1 MFNLYFIPQ
10 EEFCSKLGYFNPFI
24 PIFAANFE
32 IGMSFRRI
40 KSLLVVSLSFV
51 ALLVSTSA
59 KANESVVLPTDSN
72 KVKQPIVA
80 EAEPAAHAA
89 KEEGS
94 FNVTETIL
102 EHIKDDHSWHLW
114 GHTSLH
120 LPVILYTSKG
130 LEVFSSKNFLDEHH
144 EQTIY
149 KGNFD
154 YKIIE
159 GKTKIVDAAGVVD
172 VQASKQLWDFSI
184 TKNVASLFISVFILL
199 VVLLTAASAYKKT
212 GVKSAP
218 KGLQSFMEPIVLFVR
233 DEVAIPNIGAKRHA
247 KYMPFLLTIFFLVL
261 TNNFLGLVP
270 FFPGGANVSGNIAFT
285 MTLAVCVFIVV
296 NLSANKSYWEHI
308 FWMPGMHWSM
318 KLFLAPIELIGVF
331 TKPISLMI
339 RLFANITAG
348 HILVL
353 SLICLIFIFKTVFAS
368 AIAVPFAVFI
378 GLIELLVAFLQAY
391 IFTMLSAMYIGMAT
405 EEHHHE
411 AHEAHKEVAHH

>member
-1 MFNLYFIPQ
+1 MVSI
-10 EEFCSKLGYFNPFI
+10 
-24 PIFAANFE
+24 
-32 IGMSFRRI
+32 RI
-40 KSLLVVSLSFV
+40 KSLLVLCFSLLTLAFSGNAF
-51 ALLVSTSA
+51 ANEKAEGHEA
-59 KANESVVLPTDSN
+59 KAEGH
-72 KVKQPIVA
+72 
-80 EAEPAAHAA
+80 EAKA
-89 KEEGS
+89 

-114 GHTSLH
+114 GETSLA
-120 LPVILYTSKG
+120 LPVILYTPKG
-130 LEVFSSKNFLDEHH
+130 FEVFSSAKFMNEHH
-144 EQTIY
+144 EHIAY

-159 GKTKIVDAAGVVD
+159 GKVKIVDATEAVD
-172 VQASKQLWDFSI
+172 LEASKALWDFSI
-184 TKNVASLFISVFILL
+184 TKNVASLFISVLILL
-199 VVLLTAASAYKKT
+199 VVLLTAAGAYKKT
-212 GVKSAP
+212 GITSAP
-218 KGLQSFMEPIVLFVR
+218 KGVQSFMEPIVLFVR
-233 DEVAIPNIGAKRHA
+233 DEVAIPNIGKKKFA

-261 TNNFLGLVP
+261 TNNFLGLIP

-285 MTLAVCVFIVV
+285 MTLAVCVFVVV

-353 SLICLIFIFKTVFAS
+353 SLICLIFIFKTVYAS

-411 AHEAHKEVAHH
+411 AHEHEGHKNVAHH

>member
-1 MFNLYFIPQ
+1 MVSI
-10 EEFCSKLGYFNPFI
+10 
-24 PIFAANFE
+24 
-32 IGMSFRRI
+32 RI
-40 KSLLVVSLSFV
+40 KSLLVLCFSLVTLAFSGNAFANEKV
-51 ALLVSTSA
+51 DGHEA
-59 KANESVVLPTDSN
+59 KAEGH
-72 KVKQPIVA
+72 
-80 EAEPAAHAA
+80 EAKA
-89 KEEGS
+89 

-102 EHIKDDHSWHLW
+102 EHIKDDHSWHIW
-114 GHTSLH
+114 GETSLS
-120 LPVILYTSKG
+120 LPVILYTPKG
-130 LEVFSSKNFLDEHH
+130 FEVFSSAKFMNEHH
-144 EQTIY
+144 EHIVY

-159 GKTKIVDAAGVVD
+159 GKVKIVDATEAVD
-172 VQASKQLWDFSI
+172 LEASKALWDFSI
-184 TKNVASLFISVFILL
+184 TKNVTSLFVSVLILL
-199 VVLLTAASAYKKT
+199 AVLLTAARAYKKT
-212 GVKSAP
+212 GITSAP
-218 KGLQSFMEPIVLFVR
+218 KGVQSFMEPIVLFVR
-233 DEVAIPNIGAKRHA
+233 DEVAIPNIGKKKFA

-261 TNNFLGLVP
+261 TNNFLGLIP

-285 MTLAVCVFIVV
+285 MTLAVCVFVVV

-353 SLICLIFIFKTVFAS
+353 SLICLIFIFKTVYAS

-411 AHEAHKEVAHH
+411 AHEHEEHKNVAHH